1 MQTSANLLKT
11 PLNSPLISV
20 SKPPTADAIHD
31 VLPIGRD
38 SHRVVTGE
46 SRADLYRGTPDA
58 HTPPPDHPVAH
69 SDEAPPAQASTLP
82 SPSTLSLASQDVRS
96 VIQQQKE
103 HGYALTTK
111 LNILFVTNGAL
122 LTSLTLS
129 RLVMVPSIFS
139 FLEVFSFLANFTLLI
154 NAFLPRQTAIS
165 PNLEDQRFLER
176 YLSLSPEEYQLQ
188 MLVNLAQTYNANKQ
202 RLDDVSASLHY
213 SAYVTWGLALIILL
227 HIVVAFLIP
236 DLAHLS
242 GLPLLPGI

>member
-1 MQTSANLLKT
+1 MAEENTTHRDS
-11 PLNSPLISV
+11 
-20 SKPPTADAIHD
+20 
-31 VLPIGRD
+31 RD
-38 SHRVVTGE
+38 SHPGVN
-46 SRADLYRGTPDA
+46 
-58 HTPPPDHPVAH
+58 
-69 SDEAPPAQASTLP
+69 PPATFTTLP

-103 HGYALTTK
+103 QGYALTTK

-139 FLEVFSFLANFTLLI
+139 FLEVFSFLVNFTLLI

-165 PNLEDQRFLER
+165 PNLEDHRFLER
-176 YLSLSPEEYQLQ
+176 YLALSPEDYQLQ

-202 RLDDVSASLHY
+202 RLDDVSASLQY

-227 HIVVAFLIP
+227 HIMVAFLIP

>member
-1 MQTSANLLKT
+1 MQATVNLLDT
-11 PLNSPLISV
+11 QLNSPAIPV
-20 SKPPTADAIHD
+20 NKTPTTDTIRAAI
-31 VLPIGRD
+31 P
-38 SHRVVTGE
+38 T
-46 SRADLYRGTPDA
+46 
-58 HTPPPDHPVAH
+58 HTPHR
-69 SDEAPPAQASTLP
+69 EAPEASHADPHRETPETSATHPEPLDSYPAPIHPPQPATLP

-103 HGYALTTK
+103 HSHALTTK

-129 RLVMVPSIFS
+129 RLVMVPNVFS
-139 FLEVFSFLANFTLLI
+139 FLEVFSFLINFSLLI

-165 PNLEDQRFLER
+165 PNLEDHHFLER
-176 YLSLSPEEYQLQ
+176 YLALSPEEYQIQ
-188 MLVNLAQTYNANKQ
+188 MLVNLAKTYNANKQ
-202 RLDDVSASLHY
+202 RLDDVSASLRY

>member
-1 MQTSANLLKT
+1 MQTPVNLLET
-11 PLNSPLISV
+11 PLSSPPIAISK
-20 SKPPTADAIHD
+20 SLTTDTLHDALPT
-31 VLPIGRD
+31 GRD
-38 SHRVVTGE
+38 RHRVGIDE
-46 SRADLYRGTPDA
+46 SRADRHPETPAANSTQPDPPTAYPDA
-58 HTPPPDHPVAH
+58 T
-69 SDEAPPAQASTLP
+69 PPAQASTLP

-129 RLVMVPSIFS
+129 RLVMVPSVFS

-165 PNLEDQRFLER
+165 PNLEDHRFLER

>member
-1 MQTSANLLKT
+1 MQTSVNLLKT
-11 PLNSPLISV
+11 PLSSPPIAV
-20 SKPPTADAIHD
+20 KPPTPDAIPDRNNYLDRVMRGDTRTDRHREI
-31 VLPIGRD
+31 LPESNTAYRD
-38 SHRVVTGE
+38 QPVEPTDAS
-46 SRADLYRGTPDA
+46 PD
-58 HTPPPDHPVAH
+58 PV
-69 SDEAPPAQASTLP
+69 SSLP

-129 RLVMVPSIFS
+129 RLVMVPSVFS
-139 FLEVFSFLANFTLLI
+139 FLEVFGFLANFTLLI

-165 PNLEDQRFLER
+165 PNLEDHRFLER

-202 RLDDVSASLHY
+202 RLDDVSASLQY

-242 GLPLLPGI
+242 GLPLLPGS